1 IIHLQ
6 VPAFDGACQPPTKS
20 AAAAPTLRNLNFPV
34 NSKRLMRGSVEHEEK
49 DGRSGATT
57 CAGRAWTA
65 TPSPT
70 SAPPR
75 TTCARWQTDAAW
87 MASLS
92 STLLGSPPPRG
103 G

>member
-1 IIHLQ
+1 IIHFQ
-6 VPAFDGACQPPTKS
+6 VPAFDGARQPPTKS
-20 AAAAPTLRNLNFPV
+20 AAAAPTLRKWKRKPD
-34 NSKRLMRGSVEHEEK
+34 RLMRGSVEHEEK

-57 CAGRAWTA
+57 CAGRARTA

-75 TTCARWQTDAAW
+75 TTCTRWQTDAAW

-92 STLLGSPPPRG
+92 STLLGSPPPR
-103 G
+103 